1 MIVFAVYN
9 NKLLVFIIID
19 PIQDVRCIFRQKQ
32 NLFQEFSV
40 LKSKKEKCKYIYI
53 DQMRKNQYHTNNRDV
68 KTIK

>member
-9 NKLLVFIIID
+9 NKLLV
-19 PIQDVRCIFRQKQ
+19 FRQKQ